1 MLQIGDR
8 VFEVDKQ
15 RSEFSAYIPQE
26 PPGQQ
31 SPGRLSWSLEI
42 RCVDKEDDADKEGD
56 LGFSTPYLE
65 THDVTFD
72 VRDWRKIEGQTI
84 RNRDVAPWN
93 PVGAGY
99 KPAPMMAWRR
109 AKIAKLNDATLF
121 KQQGPTAYLYTP
133 EPLRTSGDSIFFASR
148 RGNLFTVEWE
158 CSAGVC
164 WDVDHSSDLP
174 LRLNT
179 ELAFNGVH
187 IWWVKADAQGL
198 AIVKELVGRNF
209 DLACL
214 EEPQI
219 AGPSHIVFAP
229 RF

>member
-1 MLQIGDR
+1 
-8 VFEVDKQ
+8 
-15 RSEFSAYIPQE
+15 
-26 PPGQQ
+26 
-31 SPGRLSWSLEI
+31 
-42 RCVDKEDDADKEGD
+42 VDKEDDADKEGD

-187 IWWVKADAQGL
+187 IWWVKADGFWWCTCALCLCSLVRMHPSTHYMKTPPYHGEFSLVNLSHVAGL
-198 AIVKELVGRNF
+198 KRK
-209 DLACL
+209 
-214 EEPQI
+214 
-219 AGPSHIVFAP
+219 SM
-229 RF
+229 